1 MQLLQIGIK
10 DSSIQ
15 SNLPGNVI
23 PLLDGIWFYI
33 AIGELIIIITLIIC
47 LIYIKRSKK
56 VSKFDNDIRQ
66 AKETT
71 INMDELMLNINKSKE
86 LYKELSRKCHP
97 DKHIE
102 SEFQKEIEELFQ
114 EITKNKRNF
123 QELLKLKEIAINKYN
138 IKID

>member
-1 MQLLQIGIK
+1 MHLLQVAIK
-10 DSSIQ
+10 DSSLQ
-15 SNLPGNVI
+15 GYLPGTGVTS
-23 PLLDGIWFYI
+23 LDSIWFYI
-33 AIGELIIIITLIIC
+33 ATCELIIIITLIIR
-47 LIYIKRSKK
+47 LIYIMRCKAI
-56 VSKFDNDIRQ
+56 SKFEKDILQ

-114 EITKNKRNF
+114 EISKYKRNF
-123 QELLKLKEIAINKYN
+123 QELLK
-138 IKID
+138 